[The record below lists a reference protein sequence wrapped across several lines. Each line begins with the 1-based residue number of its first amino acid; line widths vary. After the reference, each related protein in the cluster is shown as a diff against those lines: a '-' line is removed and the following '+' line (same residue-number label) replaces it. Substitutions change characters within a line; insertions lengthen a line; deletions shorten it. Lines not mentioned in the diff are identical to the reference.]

1 MPNERIVKIAVLFAV
16 TMLLVLGCA
25 LQKTSRTLMKTPV
38 GLVAG
43 LPHPGENHHATS
55 HCPTEDVPVFV
66 VSGRNV
72 EDRCALDP
80 FGTERS
86 QEPTLGIAYV
96 KIGEGLTQAEL
107 HRETTTDC
115 GHKKAQVE
123 FSKVDLIEKPEELGT
138 FEANEHVVRHGN
150 NPWVSAIEQQLL
162 KSQNRKVTIF
172 VHGFNTEF
180 IDNTLLAAEI
190 YHYLGRQGA
199 MISFEWPSETR
210 VLGYLADK
218 GNANSSTR
226 QFRTMISNL
235 AKDCQVD
242 SITIIAHSAGS
253 PIVVNALR
261 EIRLLEN
268 EKSAAEVREKYRVDR
283 VVLAAP
289 DMDLGAF
296 INAIY
301 DRFYEVATGIAVY
314 ASPSDRALRV
324 SEILNGNSRL
334 GRAVGSLQPWES
346 IALQSA
352 SSIELIDAEVAGRD
366 HRNFLGHS
374 YFHRDPWISSDIGAF
389 VLGRSIPERSLVR
402 RQGEIFYRFPDDY
415 PDRLR
420 ARATSLTMPRL
431 N

>member
-1 MPNERIVKIAVLFAV
+1 
-16 TMLLVLGCA
+16 
-25 LQKTSRTLMKTPV
+25 
-38 GLVAG
+38 
-43 LPHPGENHHATS
+43 
-55 HCPTEDVPVFV
+55 VFV

-72 EDRCALDP
+72 EDRSALDP

-123 FSKVDLIEKPEELGT
+123 FSRVELVETPKDLGT
-138 FEANEHVVRHGN
+138 FEANEHVISHEN
-150 NPWVSAIEQQLL
+150 NPWVRAVEQQLS
-162 KSQNRKVTIF
+162 KSQNKKVTIF

-218 GNANSSTR
+218 GNANNSTR
-226 QFRTMISNL
+226 QFRTMLANL
-235 AKDCQVD
+235 ANDCQLD

-261 EIRLLEN
+261 ELRLLEK
-268 EKSAAEVREKYRVDR
+268 EKSAAEVREKYRVDK

-301 DRFYEVATGIAVY
+301 DRFYEVANGIAVY
-314 ASPSDRALRV
+314 ASPNDRALRL

-334 GRAVGSLQPWES
+334 GRSVGSLQPWES
-346 IALQSA
+346 IVLQGA

-366 HRNFLGHS
+366 HRNFLGHN

-389 VLGRSIPERSLVR
+389 VLGRTIPERSLVR
-402 RQGEIFYRFPDDY
+402 HNGEIFYRFPDDY
-415 PDRLR
+415 PNRLR
-420 ARATSLTMPRL
+420 ARANILTMPRL